1 MYQQIERRPIKAR
14 SAGWPL
20 RAAKALVRIG
30 VTPNQVSVMSA
41 VFALIGAALL
51 LVSAYLSGLAVIAN
65 LVGAAACIQLR
76 LLCNLLDG
84 MMAVEC
90 HKLSKKGD
98 LFNELPDRISDVV
111 LLVGAGYAAR
121 AGETGIVLGWL
132 AAVLAVMTAY
142 LRAFGSRYS
151 KSQDYSGPMAK
162 PHRMFALT
170 VGSLATCVQY
180 AYSHQVSAIP
190 VTLFVIAVGA
200 VITCVR
206 RTARIAEAMEI
217 GQC

>member
-14 SAGWPL
+14 SAGWTL
-20 RAAKALVRIG
+20 RAARALVKIG
-30 VTPNQVSVMSA
+30 FTPNQVSVMSA

-51 LVSAYLSGLAVIAN
+51 VASAYLSGLAVIAS
-65 LVGAAACIQLR
+65 LVGAAACMQLR

-142 LRAFGSRYS
+142 LRAFGSHYS

-170 VGSLATCVQY
+170 VGSLVTCAQY
-180 AYSHQVSAIP
+180 AYSHQVSAIL
-190 VTLFVIAVGA
+190 VTLIVITGGA